1 MDSDDERALEILD
14 AFAKAPRE
22 VGGVTLSQEY
32 LEHIAR
38 LEAHPDNQP
47 GADKTSR
54 DQAQSAFLDHFRRA
68 RPL

>member
-1 MDSDDERALEILD
+1 MDSDERALEILE
-14 AFAKAPRE
+14 AFRKAPRE
-22 VGGVTLSQEY
+22 TGPVALSPEY
-32 LEHIAR
+32 LEHIAK

-54 DQAQSAFLDHFRRA
+54 DQAQSAFVNHFRRA